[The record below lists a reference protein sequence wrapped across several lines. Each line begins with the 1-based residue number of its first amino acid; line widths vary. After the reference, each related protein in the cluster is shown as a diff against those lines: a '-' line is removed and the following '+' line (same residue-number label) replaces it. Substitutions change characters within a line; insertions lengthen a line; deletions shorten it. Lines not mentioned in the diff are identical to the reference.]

1 MSRLKQNING
11 RSVRSECEDLDAG
24 LQMYARHRA
33 ADKSTTST
41 VKLGA
46 LIVYVHLTS
55 TTS

>member
-11 RSVRSECEDLDAG
+11 RSLRSECEDLDAG

-41 VKLGA
+41 VNLER
-46 LIVYVHLTS
+46 
-55 TTS
+55 